1 MKIVL
6 IIYGIVAFIFFVA
19 EIYFSYK
26 EKYRIERTTRG
37 VKVDI
42 CWWRIIFGAIFWP
55 INILI
60 GAIKTIAQRNSR

>member
-26 EKYRIERTTRG
+26 EKYRIERTTYR

-42 CWWRIIFGAIFWP
+42 CWWGIIFGAIFWP

-60 GAIKTIAQRNSR
+60 GVIKIIAQRNSK